1 MKLLQRKEGEARGK
15 QGCLSKAGRETAH
28 QQGFSAKRRALSL
41 RHNGTNLGRRK
52 KIMQV
57 HRACLNLFCSANL
70 QKYPTR
76 DVSSFVANG
85 HHLARCLLAS
95 VSLL

>member
-1 MKLLQRKEGEARGK
+1 MKLLQRKEGETRGK

-41 RHNGTNLGRRK
+41 RNKGTNLGRRK
-52 KIMQV
+52 KITQV
-57 HRACLNLFCSANL
+57 HRAGILNLFCFADL

-76 DVSSFVANG
+76 DVSSFVAN
-85 HHLARCLLAS
+85 
-95 VSLL
+95 